1 MENQLKVS
9 DLRGKPRGVAWH
21 QRVRPMLGAT
31 VVLLTRIHVK
41 ALKLRAQIIAQVT
54 CVQWLRKKFNG
65 YYG

>member
-1 MENQLKVS
+1 
-9 DLRGKPRGVAWH
+9 
-21 QRVRPMLGAT
+21 MLGAT

>member
-1 MENQLKVS
+1 MVNQLKVS
-9 DLRGKPRGVAWH
+9 DLRAKPRVVGWH

-31 VVLLTRIHVK
+31 VVLLMRIHVK
-41 ALKLRAQIIAQVT
+41 ALKLREQIIAQVI